1 MRINVLIS
9 PQMHLFLKYFVDI
22 AFRTN
27 SSRSDHRESMQGQ
40 PTPTQAWNGPFE
52 IRFSMGPCP
61 FGPPYGQAGA
71 MNQKLL
77 LPSQSNK

>member
-1 MRINVLIS
+1 MNLSYNRNRKKDTLW
-9 PQMHLFLKYFVDI
+9 
-22 AFRTN
+22 T
-27 SSRSDHRESMQGQ
+27 SRFEQTLLSLTTESMQGQ